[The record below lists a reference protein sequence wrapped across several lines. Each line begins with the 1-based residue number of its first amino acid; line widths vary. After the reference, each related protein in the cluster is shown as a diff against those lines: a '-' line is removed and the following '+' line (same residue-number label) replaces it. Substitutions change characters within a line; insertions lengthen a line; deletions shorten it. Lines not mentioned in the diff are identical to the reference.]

1 MNRFGL
7 LAAALCVALVM
18 HAADAR
24 EMGAIKK
31 FVRPLPLPTYEL
43 NGQLS
48 DKVIDSSAPPVSEIS
63 VDGLWP
69 DKKML
74 LISFASKPLEG
85 YFILYRAVEMNDQ
98 AAWDKRMQAT
108 GGPRCLQVA
117 GGAAPT
123 IVAGTNAFINPC

>member
-1 MNRFGL
+1 MTRSICMTAIAL
-7 LAAALCVALVM
+7 SLAIQAAY
-18 HAADAR
+18 AR

-31 FVRPLPLPTYEL
+31 FLQPFPIPTYEL

-74 LISFASKPLEG
+74 LISFASKPEEG

-98 AAWDKRMQAT
+98 VQWNYRMAAT
-108 GGPRCLQVA
+108 GGPRCLPTAA
-117 GGAAPT
+117 GQTHT
-123 IVAGTNAFINPC
+123 ITAGTNAFINPC

>member
-1 MNRFGL
+1 MSRCFTW
-7 LAAALCVALVM
+7 AAVAVLTSMV
-18 HAADAR
+18 ASVDAR

-117 GGAAPT
+117 GGTAPT